1 MADLNTIGKNLDRIK
16 AQITLAAAKDQR
28 APQNITL
35 LAVSKTKPVSDI
47 ISAYQSG
54 QRDFG
59 ENYVQEGV
67 EKIQALQDY
76 SDILWHFIGPLQ
88 SNKSK
93 IVAENFDWI
102 HSIDRFKIAK
112 RLNDQRPASL
122 PPLNV
127 CIQVNIDS
135 DDNKSGVIPDQ
146 TGELLEQMQSL
157 KQLKLR
163 GLMTIPK
170 ANQQQNELEASFAK
184 MHSLYESLKR
194 KFTTFDTLSMGMSGD
209 LALAIKQGSTMV
221 RIGTA
226 IFGQRTKK
234 QSIDDV

>member
-1 MADLNTIGKNLDRIK
+1 MTDLSTIGQNLDRIK
-16 AQITLAAAKDQR
+16 AQITQAATCSQR
-28 APQNITL
+28 DHKNITL

-67 EKIQALQDY
+67 DKIHTLSDY

-112 RLNDQRPASL
+112 RLNDQRPASMA
-122 PPLNV
+122 PLNV
-127 CIQVNIDS
+127 CIQVNIDG
-135 DDNKSGVIPDQ
+135 DPNKSGVTPEQ
-146 TGELLEQMQSL
+146 TGELLTQLQSL
-157 KQLKLR
+157 PRLKIR
-163 GLMTIPK
+163 GLMAIPK
-170 ANQQQNELEASFAK
+170 ADQSADDLKDSFAK
-184 MHSLYESLKR
+184 MQVLFESFK
-194 KFTTFDTLSMGMSGD
+194 TQYQAFDTLSMGMSGD
-209 LALAIKQGSTMV
+209 LALAIAQGSTMV
-221 RIGTA
+221 RVGTA
-226 IFGQRTKK
+226 IFGQRSKK
-234 QSIDDV
+234 